1 MGISNSYLLKFA
13 QKLVSNTIESHDMAE
28 IRQDVVSDVRV
39 LSSDIESHGSEVQ
52 RLRDYADSSILLPN
66 GVWTNGIPG
75 GLQSQALGL
84 ENHYG
89 QLDKDAKLALFD
101 RIYTADMSIAKSGVY
116 EKCGSQILGRADLV
130 NDRLADFLGEH
141 FGTEYDDYA
150 VGRLQ
155 RDEDA
160 VNAGSYNDTC
170 SRNHDELG
178 YDGVPSYLSG
188 VRKHVKPENT
198 FDTFPKEYQDS
209 FLERAR
215 AEWRRKEA
223 LRLGGYDSDSDAAA
237 TKDDSYS
244 Y

>member
-39 LSSDIESHGSEVQ
+39 LSSDIESHESEVQ
-52 RLRDYADSSILLPN
+52 RLRNYADSSVLLPN
-66 GVWTNGIPG
+66 GVWTNGVPG
-75 GLQSQALGL
+75 GLQSQASGL

-101 RIYTADMSIAKSGVY
+101 RIYTADMNIAKSGVY
-116 EKCGSQILGRADLV
+116 EKCGSQVLGRADLV

-150 VGRLQ
+150 IGRLQ
-155 RDEDA
+155 RDEDVA
-160 VNAGSYNDTC
+160 SANLEGNAYSGN
-170 SRNHDELG
+170 RNESN

-188 VRKHVKPENT
+188 VRKRVKPENT

-209 FLERAR
+209 FLERAH